1 MLTFFEKEV
10 NGYFFVFPIVSWP
23 KTWLHD
29 PWRVTLVWHLVT
41 FYGPWLFPP
50 PATRSEVT
58 YRVWTGSVAWLGPS
72 DCTENNLYRSDSGV
86 GHKVKERVAVPC
98 SHLFTPFPKSEPLE
112 QASPKKTSRR
122 HLVSTWLPVMAR
134 DTGRLHYFPPL
145 TTQFAQI
152 LTLKLASFPALVTF
166 CLPAAFDA
174 SIALFAFVFVVNS
187 SGFESIFETSCTT
200 SFPEHYK
207 ARLQLKPTVN
217 DHLS

>member
-1 MLTFFEKEV
+1 MIHYLNSSSTCLLFLKKKWMVISLFSPL
-10 NGYFFVFPIVSWP
+10 FPAP

-58 YRVWTGSVAWLGPS
+58 YRVWTRSVAWLGPS

-134 DTGRLHYFPPL
+134 DTGCIISRPWQHSLHRF
-145 TTQFAQI
+145 
-152 LTLKLASFPALVTF
+152 S
-166 CLPAAFDA
+166 
-174 SIALFAFVFVVNS
+174 
-187 SGFESIFETSCTT
+187 
-200 SFPEHYK
+200 
-207 ARLQLKPTVN
+207 R
-217 DHLS
+217 

>member
-1 MLTFFEKEV
+1 MIHYLNSSSTCFLFLKKKWMV
-10 NGYFFVFPIVSWP
+10 ISLFSPLFPAP

-58 YRVWTGSVAWLGPS
+58 YRVWTRSVAWLGPS

-122 HLVSTWLPVMAR
+122 HLVSKLSLTFLCHLALF
-134 DTGRLHYFPPL
+134 TPL
-145 TTQFAQI
+145 TTQFAQF
-152 LTLKLASFPALVTF
+152 LTLKLASFPYL
-166 CLPAAFDA
+166 
-174 SIALFAFVFVVNS
+174 
-187 SGFESIFETSCTT
+187 
-200 SFPEHYK
+200 
-207 ARLQLKPTVN
+207 
-217 DHLS
+217 